1 MRALGLP
8 PRLRLIAD
16 WVPEGAYL
24 ADVGTDHGY
33 LPTWLL
39 LRGSIRGAI
48 ASDLRK
54 GPLERAKAAGALYG
68 VERIDYRLCDGL
80 SGIRRTEVDT
90 VVIAGMGGETMLSVL
105 KGAPWTADGQHTLLL
120 QPQTHEELVRAYLA
134 NNGFMI
140 TREALVQDRGTLYT
154 VMEAKSGKMELS
166 FSQIWGG
173 ACLLH
178 DPLADR
184 YLIER
189 IVRTLMALA
198 GAKRSGRAD
207 AKKTRELREILAAL
221 LRAREEWRCANCK

>member
-1 MRALGLP
+1 M
-8 PRLRLIAD
+8 
-16 WVPEGAYL
+16 
-24 ADVGTDHGY
+24 
-33 LPTWLL
+33 
-39 LRGSIRGAI
+39 
-48 ASDLRK
+48 
-54 GPLERAKAAGALYG
+54 
-68 VERIDYRLCDGL
+68 
-80 SGIRRTEVDT
+80 DT

-154 VMEAKSGKMELS
+154 VMEAKAGKMELS

-184 YLIER
+184 YLIE
-189 IVRTLMALA
+189 MN
-198 GAKRSGRAD
+198 RAD
-207 AKKTRELREILAAL
+207 ADGVGRCKALRPCRCEKDEGAAGDFGGF
-221 LRAREEWRCANCK
+221 ASCKRGVALCQL